1 MKLRIYDPVVMAFDL
16 RHRRF
21 GYAAFLGHKTLLEW
35 GQRVYPAVGNAERE
49 LARKRIAKLITGIR
63 PDLIL
68 LKRER
73 WERGHS
79 DEHLANVLVA
89 LQDEAQRHSIPIRLI
104 QGESVKITF
113 SVYGCETK
121 YDIAEK
127 LTRMFPEL
135 LPSLPPRR
143 RPWQAEHPR
152 MRVFEAVALGVA
164 YWFHEGDHIIVDR
177 RTEGER

>member
-21 GYAAFLGHKTLLEW
+21 GYAAFLGHHTLLEW
-35 GQRVYPAVGNAERE
+35 GQRVYPAVGDAERE
-49 LARKRIAKLITGIR
+49 LARKRILKLLTEHR

-68 LKRER
+68 LKQER
-73 WERGHS
+73 WDRGHT
-79 DEHLANVLVA
+79 DLHLANVLSA
-89 LQDEAQRHSIPIRLI
+89 LREEAQAKSIPIRLI
-104 QGESVKITF
+104 QNQSVTITF

-121 YDIAEK
+121 YDIASK
-127 LTRMFPEL
+127 LTGMFPEL

-143 RPWQAEHPR
+143 KPWQAEHPR

-164 YWFHEGDHIIVDR
+164 YWLQEKDHIVVDR
-177 RTEGER
+177 RN